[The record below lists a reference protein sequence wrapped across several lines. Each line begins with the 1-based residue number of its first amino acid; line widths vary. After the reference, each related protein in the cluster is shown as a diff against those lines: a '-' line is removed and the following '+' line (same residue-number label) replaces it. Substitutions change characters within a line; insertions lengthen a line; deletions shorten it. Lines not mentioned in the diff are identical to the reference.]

1 MFICTGQQGKS
12 NVRGALER
20 NLNDKREC
28 EFVMYLFV
36 SDNLRVVFIQIQI
49 IQKNYKCIYFII

>member
-1 MFICTGQQGKS
+1 MFTCTGQEGKS

-20 NLNDKREC
+20 NLNDKRAC

-36 SDNLRVVFIQIQI
+36 SDNLRVVLCLQNS
-49 IQKNYKCIYFII
+49 NYPKKL